1 MKKILKY
8 LWRDKVSL
16 GVLILT
22 IAFAIVGFSGFLW
35 LLILFIFRG
44 IIWEG
49 RYVDALNKY
58 VTDPEYRKELG
69 LDGNHKPDIVTIIF
83 QIVIVLGI
91 LATAVYIIIDH
102 LQ

>member
-1 MKKILKY
+1 MKKILRY

-44 IIWEG
+44 IMWEG
-49 RYVDALNKY
+49 QYVDALDKY
-58 VTDPEYRKELG
+58 VTVPEYRKELG
-69 LDGNHKPDIVTIIF
+69 LDGNKKTDVVTLIF

-91 LATAVYIIIDH
+91 LATAIYMVITKF
-102 LQ
+102 Q